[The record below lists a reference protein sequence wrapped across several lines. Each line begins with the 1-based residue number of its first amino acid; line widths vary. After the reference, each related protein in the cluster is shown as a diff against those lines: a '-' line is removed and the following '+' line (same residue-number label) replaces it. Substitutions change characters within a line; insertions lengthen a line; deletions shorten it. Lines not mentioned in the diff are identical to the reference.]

1 MVVFQALTW
10 ESRDTDDEHMISI
23 FGKTEDGKSVC
34 LTTAFTPYFFVKLP
48 ENINTPKIRR
58 IYEIIDQQCKDS
70 LVAYTVVKSKDV
82 WGFQN
87 NQEFPFMKISFKHLQ
102 ARRLVDSFLRKPLDR
117 TPELFDIF
125 GVRNVKVYESNLDP
139 VLRLMHR
146 TGIQS
151 TGWLD
156 TGDKCIRSHL
166 ANVDMDLFSNDWTTL
181 KPVARDDIAPF
192 VVASVDIECYSK
204 SRKFPDANNTDDVC
218 FQIAISL
225 CKFGSDEPYDKTC
238 LCYKKTD
245 SNLEGCNILSYP
257 TEKEML
263 EAFQKYLHQKDVD
276 IITGWNIFGFDME
289 YIYKRAQI
297 NRCHY
302 DFFNLGKLKDTESEL
317 TIKKL
322 SSSAL
327 GDNLLKLLP
336 MSGRFIF
343 DLFHEIKKG
352 YKLDS
357 YKLDN
362 VSKLYLG
369 DQKID
374 MTPKEMFF
382 RYEEEDPVKL
392 REVAEYCIKDT
403 LLPHRLMKKLCTL
416 LNLVEMAK
424 ATWVPVPFL
433 VERGQ
438 QIKVF
443 SQLTKKAREL
453 GFMVPTIRYGAI
465 PEEPYEGATVLEAQK
480 GAYYTP
486 ITALDFESLYP
497 SIMMAH
503 NLCYSSYVMDEKRY
517 GNVPGITYE
526 TFKIADRTYKFA
538 QDVPSLLPAILLELK
553 QFRKQAKKDMAAAT
567 GFMKEVYNGKQLA
580 YKISMN
586 SVYGFTGA
594 GKGILPCVPIAS
606 TTTSKGRAMI
616 EETKNYVEKH
626 FPGSKVRYGDSVT
639 PDTPLLIR
647 QNGEVKTTRIDS
659 LVDVYELRD
668 DGKEIAEIDAEVWT
682 ESGFTPIQQIV
693 RHKTTKNIHRVL
705 THTGVVDVT
714 EDHSLLLKNKEM
726 IKPSE
731 VCLGTELLHGNSV
744 EAFGESDTSVTPEEA
759 KVMGFFFGDGS
770 CGHYDGKYT
779 WALNNS
785 NMKYLE
791 EMKSLCP
798 FETRVYDTIES
809 SGVYKLNAVGDVK
822 SISTKYRS
830 LFYNQHKEKVVP
842 PCILGA
848 PLSVVK
854 SFWEGYYMA
863 DGDKDVHGYTRMDIK
878 GKEGSMGMYIIGRRL
893 GYNVSVNTRSD
904 KPDVFR
910 QTWTTS
916 SQRKNPIAIKKLELV
931 GETNGYVYDLT
942 TGSHHFHVGPGEL
955 VVHNTDSVM
964 VEFDVGD
971 RKGEEAIAYSWEV
984 GERAAEECS
993 ALFKKPNNL
1002 ELEKVYWPYFL
1013 YSKKRYAA
1021 KLWTKGKDDKMHM
1034 DYIDVKGLQLVR
1046 RDNTPHVREVCKEL
1060 LDVVLT
1066 SSDPGPPKELA
1077 KERAI
1082 ELLSGD
1088 VPNEKLVLS
1097 QSLADTYKV
1106 AGKNVSVTSS
1116 ESVNINQSHVQVV
1129 TKMRQ
1134 RKPGSEPQSG
1144 DRVPYLL
1151 TKTENAK
1158 AKAYEKAEDPKYV
1171 EEHGVPVDYHYY
1183 FLNKFLNPV
1192 CDLLDPLYEN
1202 VKEEIFGEIINQHKP
1217 PKPKREPALS
1227 TMKKDDLIAEC
1238 KRRGLEETGTLVVL
1252 RARLKEAR
1260 QGSVEDIFKNYELK
1274 QSKDESSRE
1283 DYADS

>member
-10 ESRDTDDEHMISI
+10 ESRDTEDEHLISI
-23 FGKTEDGKSVC
+23 IGKTEEGGSVC
-34 LTTAFTPYFFVKLP
+34 LTTAFTPYFFIKLP
-48 ENINTPKIRR
+48 ANIDTAKVQR
-58 IYEIIDQQCKDS
+58 IYNILDSHCRDS
-70 LVAYTVVKSKDV
+70 LVAYTIVKSKDV

-87 NQEFPFMKISFKHLQ
+87 NEEFVFMKVDFKHLQ
-102 ARRLVDSFLRKPLDR
+102 ARRLVDSFLRKSLDK
-117 TPELFDIF
+117 TPELYNIF

-166 ANVDMDLFSNDWTTL
+166 ANVDMDLFCNDWKTL

-192 VVASVDIECYSK
+192 VVASVDIECNS
-204 SRKFPDANNTDDVC
+204 STGKFPDANITGDAC

-225 CKFGSDEPYDKTC
+225 CTFGSDEPYDKTC

-245 SNLEGCNILSYP
+245 PNLEGCDIRSYE
-257 TEKEML
+257 TEREML
-263 EAFQKYLHQKDVD
+263 EAFQKYIQKKDVD

-297 NRCHY
+297 NKCHY
-302 DFFNLGKLKDTESEL
+302 EFFNLGRLKDTDSEL
-317 TIKKL
+317 IIKKL

-327 GDNLLKLLP
+327 GDTLLKLLP
-336 MSGRFIF
+336 MPGRFIF
-343 DLFHEIKKG
+343 DMFHEVKKG

-374 MTPKEMFF
+374 MAPKEMFA
-382 RYEEEDPVKL
+382 RYREEDPVKL

-424 ATWVPVPFL
+424 ATWVPANFL

-465 PEEPYEGATVLEAQK
+465 PEEPYEGATVLDAQK

-486 ITALDFESLYP
+486 ITALDFEALYP

-503 NLCYSSYVMDEKRY
+503 NLCYSSYVMDEKKY
-517 GNVPGITYE
+517 GNIPGITYE
-526 TFKIADRTYKFA
+526 TFHVGDRTYKFA
-538 QDVPSLLPAILLELK
+538 QDVPSLLPSILLELK
-553 QFRKQAKKDMAAAT
+553 QFRKQAKRDMAGAT

-580 YKISMN
+580 YKVSMN

-606 TTTSKGRAMI
+606 TTTCKGRSMI
-616 EETKNYVEKH
+616 EETKNYVEAN
-626 FPGSKVRYGDSVT
+626 FPGAKVRYGD
-639 PDTPLLIR
+639 
-647 QNGEVKTTRIDS
+647 
-659 LVDVYELRD
+659 
-668 DGKEIAEIDAEVWT
+668 
-682 ESGFTPIQQIV
+682 
-693 RHKTTKNIHRVL
+693 
-705 THTGVVDVT
+705 
-714 EDHSLLLKNKEM
+714 
-726 IKPSE
+726 
-731 VCLGTELLHGNSV
+731 
-744 EAFGESDTSVTPEEA
+744 
-759 KVMGFFFGDGS
+759 
-770 CGHYDGKYT
+770 
-779 WALNNS
+779 
-785 NMKYLE
+785 
-791 EMKSLCP
+791 
-798 FETRVYDTIES
+798 
-809 SGVYKLNAVGDVK
+809 
-822 SISTKYRS
+822 
-830 LFYNQHKEKVVP
+830 
-842 PCILGA
+842 
-848 PLSVVK
+848 
-854 SFWEGYYMA
+854 
-863 DGDKDVHGYTRMDIK
+863 
-878 GKEGSMGMYIIGRRL
+878 
-893 GYNVSVNTRSD
+893 
-904 KPDVFR
+904 
-910 QTWTTS
+910 
-916 SQRKNPIAIKKLELV
+916 
-931 GETNGYVYDLT
+931 
-942 TGSHHFHVGPGEL
+942 
-955 VVHNTDSVM
+955 TDSVM

-1021 KLWTKGKDDKMHM
+1021 KLWTKGKDGNMHM
-1034 DYIDVKGLQLVR
+1034 DYIDIKGLQVVR

-1088 VPNEKLVLS
+1088 VPNDKLILS
-1097 QSLADTYKV
+1097 QGLSDSYKV
-1106 AGKNVSVTSS
+1106 GGKNVSVTSPDS
-1116 ESVNINQSHVQVV
+1116 ININQSHVQVV

-1134 RKPGSEPQSG
+1134 RRPGSEPQSG

-1151 TKTENAK
+1151 TKTEDPK

-1217 PKPKREPALS
+1217 VKPPKLPSLS
-1227 TMKKDDLIAEC
+1227 GMKKDELVAEC
-1238 KRRGLEETGTLVVL
+1238 NRLGLDETGTLAIL
-1252 RARLKEAR
+1252 RNRLKGAR
-1260 QGSVEDIFKNYELK
+1260 MKKEESVEDLFKNYELT
-1274 QSKDESSRE
+1274 QSKDESL
-1283 DYADS
+1283 

>member
-1 MVVFQALTW
+1 MVAFQALTW

-23 FGKTEDGKSVC
+23 FGKTEEGKSVC
-34 LTTAFTPYFFVKLP
+34 LTTAFTPYFFIKLP
-48 ENINTPKIRR
+48 PNIDTAKIQR
-58 IYEIIDQQCKDS
+58 IYNILDEQCKDS
-70 LVAYTVVKSKDV
+70 LVGYSVTKSKDV

-87 NQEFPFMKISFKHLQ
+87 NEEFPFMKINFKNLQ
-102 ARRLVDSFLRKPLDR
+102 ARRLTDSFLRRPLDR
-117 TPELFDIF
+117 TPELFNIF

-151 TGWLD
+151 TGWLE

-166 ANVDMDLFSNDWTTL
+166 ANVDMDLFCNDWTTL
-181 KPVARDDIAPF
+181 KPVARDDVAPF
-192 VVASVDIECYSK
+192 VVASVDIECNS
-204 SRKFPDANNTDDVC
+204 STGKFPDANIPGDAC

-238 LCYKKTD
+238 LCYKQTD
-245 SNLEGCNILSYP
+245 PNLEESNILSFS

-263 EAFQKYLHQKDVD
+263 EAFHKYLHKKDVD
-276 IITGWNIFGFDME
+276 VITGWNIFGFDME

-297 NRCHY
+297 NGCHY
-302 DFFNLGKLKDTESEL
+302 SFFNLGKLKDTESEL
-317 TIKKL
+317 VIKKL

-343 DLFHEIKKG
+343 DMFHEIKKG

-374 MTPKEMFF
+374 MAPKEMFA
-382 RYEEEDPVKL
+382 RYREEDPVKL

-403 LLPHRLMKKLCTL
+403 LLPHKLMKKLCTL

-424 ATWVPVPFL
+424 ATWVPANFL

-465 PEEPYEGATVLEAQK
+465 PEEPYEGATVLDAQK

-486 ITALDFESLYP
+486 ITALDFEALYP

-503 NLCYSSYVMDEKRY
+503 NLCYSSYVMDEKKY

-526 TFKIADRTYKFA
+526 TFRVADRTYKFA

-553 QFRKQAKKDMAAAT
+553 QFRKQAKRDMANAT

-606 TTTSKGRAMI
+606 TTTCKGRSMI
-616 EETKNYVEKH
+616 EETKNYVEAN
-626 FPGSKVRYGDSVT
+626 FPGAKVRYGD
-639 PDTPLLIR
+639 
-647 QNGEVKTTRIDS
+647 
-659 LVDVYELRD
+659 
-668 DGKEIAEIDAEVWT
+668 
-682 ESGFTPIQQIV
+682 
-693 RHKTTKNIHRVL
+693 
-705 THTGVVDVT
+705 
-714 EDHSLLLKNKEM
+714 
-726 IKPSE
+726 
-731 VCLGTELLHGNSV
+731 
-744 EAFGESDTSVTPEEA
+744 
-759 KVMGFFFGDGS
+759 
-770 CGHYDGKYT
+770 
-779 WALNNS
+779 
-785 NMKYLE
+785 
-791 EMKSLCP
+791 
-798 FETRVYDTIES
+798 
-809 SGVYKLNAVGDVK
+809 
-822 SISTKYRS
+822 
-830 LFYNQHKEKVVP
+830 
-842 PCILGA
+842 
-848 PLSVVK
+848 
-854 SFWEGYYMA
+854 
-863 DGDKDVHGYTRMDIK
+863 
-878 GKEGSMGMYIIGRRL
+878 
-893 GYNVSVNTRSD
+893 
-904 KPDVFR
+904 
-910 QTWTTS
+910 
-916 SQRKNPIAIKKLELV
+916 
-931 GETNGYVYDLT
+931 
-942 TGSHHFHVGPGEL
+942 
-955 VVHNTDSVM
+955 TDSVM

-971 RKGEEAIAYSWEV
+971 RKGEDAIAYSWEV

-1034 DYIDVKGLQLVR
+1034 DYIDIKGLQVVR

-1088 VPNEKLVLS
+1088 VPNEKLILS
-1097 QSLADTYKV
+1097 QGLSDTYKV
-1106 AGKNVSVTSS
+1106 GGKNVSVTSS

-1151 TKTENAK
+1151 TKTENPK

-1171 EEHGVPVDYHYY
+1171 EEHGVHVDYHYY
-1183 FLNKFLNPV
+1183 FVNKFLNPV

-1217 PKPKREPALS
+1217 VKPPKLPSLS
-1227 TMKKDDLIAEC
+1227 GMKKDELIAEC
-1238 KRRGLEETGTLVVL
+1238 KRLGLEEVGTLPIL
-1252 RARLKEAR
+1252 RGRLKDAR
-1260 QGSVEDIFKNYELK
+1260 MKKEESVEDLFKNYELT
-1274 QSKDESSRE
+1274 QSKNEPQ
-1283 DYADS
+1283 

>member
-10 ESRDTDDEHMISI
+10 ESRDTDDEHLISI
-23 FGKTEDGKSVC
+23 FGKTEEGKSVC
-34 LTTAFTPYFFVKLP
+34 LTTAFTPYFFIKLP
-48 ENINTPKIRR
+48 EKIDAGKIRR
-58 IYEIIDQQCKDS
+58 IYNILDEKCKDS
-70 LVAYTVVKSKDV
+70 LVAYSVMKSKDV

-87 NQEFPFMKISFKHLQ
+87 NEEFVFMKVNFKHLQ

-117 TPELFDIF
+117 TPELFNIF

-166 ANVDMDLFSNDWTTL
+166 ARVDMDLFCNDWTTL

-192 VVASVDIECYSK
+192 VVASVDIECNS
-204 SRKFPDANNTDDVC
+204 STGKFPDADVTGDAC

-245 SNLEGCNILSYP
+245 PNLEGSTILSYP
-257 TEKEML
+257 TEREML
-263 EAFQKYLHQKDVD
+263 EAFQKYLHTKDVD

-289 YIYKRAQI
+289 YIYKRAQV

-302 DFFNLGKLKDTESEL
+302 EFFNLGKLRDAESEL
-317 TIKKL
+317 VIKKL

-336 MSGRFIF
+336 MPGRFIF
-343 DLFHEIKKG
+343 DMFHEVKKG
-352 YKLDS
+352 

-374 MTPKEMFF
+374 MAPKEMFA
-382 RYEEEDPVKL
+382 RYREEDPVKL

-416 LNLVEMAK
+416 LNMVEMAK
-424 ATWVPVPFL
+424 ATWVPANFL

-486 ITALDFESLYP
+486 ITALDFEALYP

-517 GNVPGITYE
+517 GSVPGITYE
-526 TFKIADRTYKFA
+526 TFNIGDRTYKFA
-538 QDVPSLLPAILLELK
+538 QDVPSLLPAILAELK
-553 QFRKQAKKDMAAAT
+553 QFRKQAKRDMAAAT

-580 YKISMN
+580 YKVSMN

-606 TTTSKGRAMI
+606 TTTSKGRSMI
-616 EETKNYVEKH
+616 EETKNYVEKN
-626 FPGSKVRYGDSVT
+626 FPGAKVRYGD
-639 PDTPLLIR
+639 
-647 QNGEVKTTRIDS
+647 
-659 LVDVYELRD
+659 
-668 DGKEIAEIDAEVWT
+668 
-682 ESGFTPIQQIV
+682 
-693 RHKTTKNIHRVL
+693 
-705 THTGVVDVT
+705 
-714 EDHSLLLKNKEM
+714 
-726 IKPSE
+726 
-731 VCLGTELLHGNSV
+731 
-744 EAFGESDTSVTPEEA
+744 
-759 KVMGFFFGDGS
+759 
-770 CGHYDGKYT
+770 
-779 WALNNS
+779 
-785 NMKYLE
+785 
-791 EMKSLCP
+791 
-798 FETRVYDTIES
+798 
-809 SGVYKLNAVGDVK
+809 
-822 SISTKYRS
+822 
-830 LFYNQHKEKVVP
+830 
-842 PCILGA
+842 
-848 PLSVVK
+848 
-854 SFWEGYYMA
+854 
-863 DGDKDVHGYTRMDIK
+863 
-878 GKEGSMGMYIIGRRL
+878 
-893 GYNVSVNTRSD
+893 
-904 KPDVFR
+904 
-910 QTWTTS
+910 
-916 SQRKNPIAIKKLELV
+916 
-931 GETNGYVYDLT
+931 
-942 TGSHHFHVGPGEL
+942 
-955 VVHNTDSVM
+955 TDSVM

-1021 KLWTKGKDDKMHM
+1021 KLWTKGKDGNMHM
-1034 DYIDVKGLQLVR
+1034 DYIDIKGLQVVR

-1060 LDVVLT
+1060 LDVILT

-1088 VPNEKLVLS
+1088 VPNDQLILS
-1097 QSLADTYKV
+1097 QGLSDTYKV
-1106 AGKNVSVTSS
+1106 GGKNVSVTSAD
-1116 ESVNINQSHVQVV
+1116 SVNINQSHVQVV

-1151 TKTENAK
+1151 TKTQDPK

-1202 VKEEIFGEIINQHKP
+1202 VKEEIFGEIINRHKP
-1217 PKPKREPALS
+1217 PKPPKLPALS

-1238 KRRGLEETGTLVVL
+1238 QRLGLEETGTLAIL
-1252 RARLKEAR
+1252 RARLKDAR
-1260 QGSVEDIFKNYELK
+1260 HGSVEDLFKNYELT
-1274 QSKDESSRE
+1274 QGKDESS
-1283 DYADS
+1283 

>member
-1 MVVFQALTW
+1 MVVFQAITW
-10 ESRDTDDEHMISI
+10 ESRDTDEEHLISI

-34 LTTAFTPYFFVKLP
+34 LTTAFTPYFFIKLP
-48 ENINTPKIRR
+48 GNIDNAKVQR
-58 IYEIIDQQCKDS
+58 IYNILDENCRES
-70 LVAYTVVKSKDV
+70 LVAYSVMKSKDV

-87 NQEFPFMKISFKHLQ
+87 NEEFVFMKLNFKHLQ
-102 ARRLVDSFLRKPLDR
+102 ARRLVDSFLRRPLDR
-117 TPELFDIF
+117 TPELFSIF
-125 GVRNVKVYESNLDP
+125 GVRNMKVYESNLDP

-166 ANVDMDLFSNDWTTL
+166 AHVDMDLFCNDWTTL
-181 KPVARDDIAPF
+181 KPVARDDMAPF
-192 VVASVDIECYSK
+192 VVASVDIECNS
-204 SRKFPDANNTDDVC
+204 STGKFPDADIPGDAC

-238 LCYKKTD
+238 LCYKTTD
-245 SNLEGCNILSYP
+245 PNLEGSTIQSYE
-257 TEKEML
+257 TEREML
-263 EAFQKYLHQKDVD
+263 EAFHKYIHTKDVD

-297 NRCHY
+297 TKCNY
-302 DFFNLGKLKDTESEL
+302 GFFNLGKLRDTESEL
-317 TIKKL
+317 VIKKL

-336 MSGRFIF
+336 MPGRFIF
-343 DLFHEIKKG
+343 DMFHEVKKG

-374 MTPKEMFF
+374 MAPKEMFA
-382 RYEEEDPVKL
+382 RYREGDPVKL

-424 ATWVPVPFL
+424 ATWVPANFL

-453 GFMVPTIRYGAI
+453 GFTVPTIRYGAL

-486 ITALDFESLYP
+486 ITALDFEALYP

-503 NLCYSSYVMDEKRY
+503 NLCYSSYVMDEKKY
-517 GNVPGITYE
+517 GAVPGITYE
-526 TFKIADRTYKFA
+526 TFNIGDRTYKFA
-538 QDVPSLLPAILLELK
+538 QDVPSLLPAILAELK
-553 QFRKQAKKDMAAAT
+553 QFRKQAKRDMANAT

-606 TTTSKGRAMI
+606 TTTSKGRSMI
-616 EETKNYVEKH
+616 EETKNYVEAN
-626 FPGSKVRYGDSVT
+626 FPGAKVRYGD
-639 PDTPLLIR
+639 
-647 QNGEVKTTRIDS
+647 
-659 LVDVYELRD
+659 
-668 DGKEIAEIDAEVWT
+668 
-682 ESGFTPIQQIV
+682 
-693 RHKTTKNIHRVL
+693 
-705 THTGVVDVT
+705 
-714 EDHSLLLKNKEM
+714 
-726 IKPSE
+726 
-731 VCLGTELLHGNSV
+731 
-744 EAFGESDTSVTPEEA
+744 
-759 KVMGFFFGDGS
+759 
-770 CGHYDGKYT
+770 
-779 WALNNS
+779 
-785 NMKYLE
+785 
-791 EMKSLCP
+791 
-798 FETRVYDTIES
+798 
-809 SGVYKLNAVGDVK
+809 
-822 SISTKYRS
+822 
-830 LFYNQHKEKVVP
+830 
-842 PCILGA
+842 
-848 PLSVVK
+848 
-854 SFWEGYYMA
+854 
-863 DGDKDVHGYTRMDIK
+863 
-878 GKEGSMGMYIIGRRL
+878 
-893 GYNVSVNTRSD
+893 
-904 KPDVFR
+904 
-910 QTWTTS
+910 
-916 SQRKNPIAIKKLELV
+916 
-931 GETNGYVYDLT
+931 
-942 TGSHHFHVGPGEL
+942 
-955 VVHNTDSVM
+955 TDSVM

-1034 DYIDVKGLQLVR
+1034 DYIDIKGLQVVR

-1060 LDVVLT
+1060 LDVILT

-1088 VPNEKLVLS
+1088 VPNDKLILS
-1097 QSLADTYKV
+1097 QGLSDTYKV
-1106 AGKNVSVTSS
+1106 GGKNVSVTSS

-1129 TKMRQ
+1129 MKMRQ

-1151 TKTENAK
+1151 TKTQDSK

-1202 VKEEIFGEIINQHKP
+1202 VKEEIFGEIINAHKP
-1217 PKPKREPALS
+1217 VKPLKLPSLS
-1227 TMKKDDLIAEC
+1227 GMKKDQLIAEC
-1238 KRRGLEETGTLVVL
+1238 QRLGLEDTGTLPIL
-1252 RARLKEAR
+1252 RARIKEAR
-1260 QGSVEDIFKNYELK
+1260 EGSVEDLFKNYELT
-1274 QSKDESSRE
+1274 QSKDESS
-1283 DYADS
+1283 

>member
-10 ESRDTDDEHMISI
+10 EARDGEDEHLISI
-23 FGKTEDGKSVC
+23 FGKTGDGKSVC
-34 LTTAFTPYFFVKLP
+34 LTTAFTPYFFIKLP
-48 ENINTPKIRR
+48 TGIDSQKVQR
-58 IYEIIDQQCKDS
+58 IYNILGDKCKDS
-70 LVAYTVVKSKDV
+70 LVAYSLMKSKDV

-87 NQEFPFMKISFKHLQ
+87 NEEFAFMKINFKDLQ
-102 ARRLVDSFLRKPLDR
+102 ARRLVDSFLRRPLDR
-117 TPELFDIF
+117 TPELFELF

-156 TGDKCIRSHL
+156 SGEKCVRSNL
-166 ANVDMDLFSNDWTTL
+166 ANVDIDLFCNDWTTL

-192 VVASVDIECYSK
+192 VVASVDIECNS
-204 SRKFPDANNTDDVC
+204 STGKFPDANIPGDAC

-238 LCYKKTD
+238 LCYKQTD
-245 SNLEGCNILSYP
+245 PNLEGCDIRSYA
-257 TEKEML
+257 TEREML
-263 EAFQKYLHQKDVD
+263 EAFQKYLHKKDVD

-302 DFFNLGKLKDTESEL
+302 DFYNLGKLKDIDSEL
-317 TIKKL
+317 VIKKL

-343 DLFHEIKKG
+343 DLFHEVKKG

-357 YKLDN
+357 YKLDS

-374 MTPKEMFF
+374 MAPKEMFA
-382 RYEEEDPVKL
+382 RYKEGDPVKL
-392 REVAEYCIKDT
+392 KEVAEYCIKDT

-453 GFMVPTIRYGAI
+453 GFMVPTIRYGAL

-486 ITALDFESLYP
+486 ITALDFEALYP

-503 NLCYSSYVMDEKRY
+503 NLCYSSYVMDERKY
-517 GNVPGITYE
+517 GNVPGIEYE
-526 TFKIADRTYKFA
+526 TFNIGDRTYKFA
-538 QDVPSLLPAILLELK
+538 QGVPSLLPAILLELK
-553 QFRKQAKKDMAAAT
+553 QFRKQAKRDMAAAS

-606 TTTSKGRAMI
+606 TTTSKGRSMI
-616 EETKNYVEKH
+616 EETKNYVEKN
-626 FPGSKVRYGDSVT
+626 FPGAKVRYGD
-639 PDTPLLIR
+639 
-647 QNGEVKTTRIDS
+647 
-659 LVDVYELRD
+659 
-668 DGKEIAEIDAEVWT
+668 
-682 ESGFTPIQQIV
+682 
-693 RHKTTKNIHRVL
+693 
-705 THTGVVDVT
+705 
-714 EDHSLLLKNKEM
+714 
-726 IKPSE
+726 
-731 VCLGTELLHGNSV
+731 
-744 EAFGESDTSVTPEEA
+744 
-759 KVMGFFFGDGS
+759 
-770 CGHYDGKYT
+770 
-779 WALNNS
+779 
-785 NMKYLE
+785 
-791 EMKSLCP
+791 
-798 FETRVYDTIES
+798 
-809 SGVYKLNAVGDVK
+809 
-822 SISTKYRS
+822 
-830 LFYNQHKEKVVP
+830 
-842 PCILGA
+842 
-848 PLSVVK
+848 
-854 SFWEGYYMA
+854 
-863 DGDKDVHGYTRMDIK
+863 
-878 GKEGSMGMYIIGRRL
+878 
-893 GYNVSVNTRSD
+893 
-904 KPDVFR
+904 
-910 QTWTTS
+910 
-916 SQRKNPIAIKKLELV
+916 
-931 GETNGYVYDLT
+931 
-942 TGSHHFHVGPGEL
+942 
-955 VVHNTDSVM
+955 TDSVM

-1021 KLWTKGKDDKMHM
+1021 KLWTKGKDEKMHM

-1046 RDNTPHVREVCKEL
+1046 RDNTPHVREVSKEL
-1060 LDVVLT
+1060 LDVILT

-1088 VPNEKLVLS
+1088 VPNQKLILS
-1097 QSLADTYKV
+1097 QGLSDSYKV
-1106 AGKNVSVTSS
+1106 GGKSVSVTSP

-1134 RKPGSEPQSG
+1134 RRPGSEPQSG

-1151 TKTENAK
+1151 TRTEDPK
-1158 AKAYEKAEDPKYV
+1158 AKAFEKAEDPKYV
-1171 EEHGVPVDYHYY
+1171 EENGVPVDYHYY
-1183 FLNKFLNPV
+1183 FMNKFLNPV

-1217 PKPKREPALS
+1217 KKPPKLPSLS
-1227 TMKKDDLIAEC
+1227 GMKKDELVAEC
-1238 KRRGLEETGTLVVL
+1238 KRLGLEDTGTASILK
-1252 RARLKEAR
+1252 ARLKEVR
-1260 QGSVEDIFKNYELK
+1260 MKKEESIEDLFKNYNPTD
-1274 QSKDESSRE
+1274 SKDESV
-1283 DYADS
+1283 

>member
-10 ESRDTDDEHMISI
+10 EARDGEDEHLISI

-34 LTTAFTPYFFVKLP
+34 VTTAFTPYFFIKLP
-48 ENINTPKIRR
+48 SGVDSQKVQR
-58 IYEIIDQQCKDS
+58 IYDILGNQCKDS
-70 LVAYTVVKSKDV
+70 LVAYSLMKSKDV

-87 NQEFPFMKISFKHLQ
+87 NEEFAYMKINFKDLQ
-102 ARRLVDSFLRKPLDR
+102 ARRLVDSFLRRPLDR
-117 TPELFDIF
+117 SPELYEIF

-156 TGDKCIRSHL
+156 TGERCVRSHI
-166 ANVDMDLFSNDWTTL
+166 ANVDIDLFCNDWTTL

-192 VVASVDIECYSK
+192 VVASVDIECNS
-204 SRKFPDANNTDDVC
+204 STGKFPDANILGDAC

-238 LCYKKTD
+238 LCYKETD
-245 SNLEGCNILSYP
+245 SNLEGCDIRSYA

-263 EAFQKYLHQKDVD
+263 EAFQKYLHSKDID

-297 NRCHY
+297 NKCNY
-302 DFFNLGKLKDTESEL
+302 DFYNLGKLKDIDSQL
-317 TIKKL
+317 VIKKL

-327 GDNLLKLLP
+327 GDNFLKLLP

-343 DLFHEIKKG
+343 DLFHEVKKG

-357 YKLDN
+357 YKLDS

-374 MTPKEMFF
+374 MAPKEMFA
-382 RYEEEDPVKL
+382 RYREEDPVKL

-403 LLPHRLMKKLCTL
+403 LLPHRLMKKLCIL

-453 GFMVPTIRYGAI
+453 GFMVPTIRYGSL

-486 ITALDFESLYP
+486 ITALDFEALYP

-503 NLCYSSYVMDEKRY
+503 NLCYSSYVMDERKY
-517 GNVPGITYE
+517 GNIPGIEYE
-526 TFKIADRTYKFA
+526 TFNIGDRTYKFA
-538 QDVPSLLPAILLELK
+538 QDVPSLLPAILSELK
-553 QFRKQAKKDMAAAT
+553 QFRKQAKRDMAAAT

-606 TTTSKGRAMI
+606 TTTSKGRSMI
-616 EETKNYVEKH
+616 EETKNYVEKN
-626 FPGSKVRYGDSVT
+626 FPGAYVRYGD
-639 PDTPLLIR
+639 
-647 QNGEVKTTRIDS
+647 
-659 LVDVYELRD
+659 
-668 DGKEIAEIDAEVWT
+668 
-682 ESGFTPIQQIV
+682 
-693 RHKTTKNIHRVL
+693 
-705 THTGVVDVT
+705 
-714 EDHSLLLKNKEM
+714 
-726 IKPSE
+726 
-731 VCLGTELLHGNSV
+731 
-744 EAFGESDTSVTPEEA
+744 
-759 KVMGFFFGDGS
+759 
-770 CGHYDGKYT
+770 
-779 WALNNS
+779 
-785 NMKYLE
+785 
-791 EMKSLCP
+791 
-798 FETRVYDTIES
+798 
-809 SGVYKLNAVGDVK
+809 
-822 SISTKYRS
+822 
-830 LFYNQHKEKVVP
+830 
-842 PCILGA
+842 
-848 PLSVVK
+848 
-854 SFWEGYYMA
+854 
-863 DGDKDVHGYTRMDIK
+863 
-878 GKEGSMGMYIIGRRL
+878 
-893 GYNVSVNTRSD
+893 
-904 KPDVFR
+904 
-910 QTWTTS
+910 
-916 SQRKNPIAIKKLELV
+916 
-931 GETNGYVYDLT
+931 
-942 TGSHHFHVGPGEL
+942 
-955 VVHNTDSVM
+955 TDSVM
-964 VEFDVGD
+964 IEFDVGD
-971 RKGEEAIAYSWEV
+971 RTGEEAIAYSWEV

-1002 ELEKVYWPYFL
+1002 ELEKVYCPYFL

-1021 KLWTKGKDDKMHM
+1021 KLWTKGKDDNMHM

-1046 RDNTPHVREVCKEL
+1046 RDNTPHVREVSKEL
-1060 LDVVLT
+1060 LDVILT

-1088 VPNEKLVLS
+1088 VPNQKLILS
-1097 QSLADTYKV
+1097 QGLSDSYKV
-1106 AGKNVSVTSS
+1106 GGKSVSVTSS

-1151 TKTENAK
+1151 TKTGDPK
-1158 AKAYEKAEDPKYV
+1158 AKAFEKSEDPKYV
-1171 EEHGVPVDYHYY
+1171 EEHNIPVDYHYY

-1217 PKPKREPALS
+1217 VKPPKLPSLS
-1227 TMKKDDLIAEC
+1227 GMKKEQLIAEC
-1238 KRRGLEETGTLVVL
+1238 KHLGLEDTGTLAIL

-1260 QGSVEDIFKNYELK
+1260 TKDDSLEELFKNYNPVEVRN
-1274 QSKDESSRE
+1274 ESV
-1283 DYADS
+1283 